1 VISAG
6 YSVYSSFSSLTLP
19 HIHHYTILHHTTLH
33 YTTLHYTTLPITIHY
48 TIHRF
53 DTNGSGKMI
62 IQVDGR
68 EVALTCIHV
77 GVDVLRVNE
86 VLNNKV
92 CIVCSME

>member
-1 VISAG
+1 
-6 YSVYSSFSSLTLP
+6 
-19 HIHHYTILHHTTLH
+19 
-33 YTTLHYTTLPITIHY
+33 
-48 TIHRF
+48 
-53 DTNGSGKMI
+53 MI

-92 CIVCSME
+92 CVVLYVDGVYCV